1 MQVGVPC
8 GFALAIWRARGRA
21 GAVAGGALPLHQGPS
36 GGAAGPA
43 SPSEPVKAVVKEES
57 APTPKQEVATN
68 STTTTSAVGVKK
80 VITKSISCVKGK
92 IVRKISG
99 SNPKCPS
106 GFKKK

>member
-1 MQVGVPC
+1 
-8 GFALAIWRARGRA
+8 
-21 GAVAGGALPLHQGPS
+21 
-36 GGAAGPA
+36 
-43 SPSEPVKAVVKEES
+43 
-57 APTPKQEVATN
+57 VATN

-80 VITKSISCVKGK
+80 VVTKSISCVKGK